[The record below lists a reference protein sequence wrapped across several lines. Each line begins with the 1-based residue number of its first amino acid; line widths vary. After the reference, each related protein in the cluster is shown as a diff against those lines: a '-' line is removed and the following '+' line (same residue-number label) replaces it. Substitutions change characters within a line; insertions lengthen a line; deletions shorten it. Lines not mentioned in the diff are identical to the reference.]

1 MHPSICKSAIL
12 KLFTYG
18 LYGPTEES
26 RKKMGVLLLIGR
38 ILFSLIF
45 IGSGINHITK
55 AKDMTGYA
63 KMKKLP
69 AAALAV
75 PLSGLM
81 ILAGAAFIILGVWV
95 DLGALLIAIFCILS
109 GVIFHNFWAADAA
122 AKQGEMI
129 SFLKNVSI
137 AGGALIIVA
146 IVNKNHGIDLG
157 PVVSHAHQVLFTKN

>member
-1 MHPSICKSAIL
+1 
-12 KLFTYG
+12 
-18 LYGPTEES
+18 
-26 RKKMGVLLLIGR
+26 MGVLLLIGR

-55 AKDMTGYA
+55 AKDMIPYA
-63 KMKKLP
+63 QMKKLP
-69 AAALAV
+69 LPGLLV
-75 PLSGLM
+75 PLSGLVV
-81 ILAGAAFIILGVWV
+81 LAGAASIILGLWI
-95 DLGALLIAIFCILS
+95 DLGALLIGGFCLLS

-122 AKQGEMI
+122 SKQTEMI

-146 IVNKNHGIDLG
+146 IVNKNHGIDVG